1 MWRDLADLVLPATC
15 AGCGASGGT
24 AGLCAECHEALASAV
39 PSRVRPTPEPP
50 GLPRCLALAAY
61 AGALRAAI
69 LAYKE
74 RGRHALAGPLGDRLA
89 AVMRAGLPAPGP
101 VVLVPVPAT
110 AAAARRRY
118 GDHAARLARR
128 AAARLRAT
136 GWPAT
141 VERPLRARPRPDS
154 AGLSR
159 ADRVAHAATGYALVP
174 HRVRRLRATVGSG
187 ARLVLV
193 DDVITSGATLAA
205 VAGQLRDAGLDAP
218 LAVVLAAT
226 QRDRGDPKLAGNGS
240 ASKLSPNEG

>member
-1 MWRDLADLVLPATC
+1 MWRDLADLVLPADC
-15 AGCGASGGT
+15 AGCGASRGT

-39 PSRVRPTPEPP
+39 PSRVRPWPEPA

-74 RGRHALAGPLGDRLA
+74 RGRHALGGPLGDRLA
-89 AVMRAGLPAPGP
+89 GVVRVGLPAPGP

-110 AAAARRRY
+110 AAAVRQRY

-128 AAARLRAT
+128 AAARLRAA
-136 GWPAT
+136 GWPVSVA
-141 VERPLRARPRPDS
+141 RPLRAQPRPDS

-159 ADRVAHAATGYALVP
+159 ADRVAHAAAGYALVP
-174 HRVRRLRATVGSG
+174 ARVRRLRAAVEAG
-187 ARLVLV
+187 ARPVLV
-193 DDVITSGATLAA
+193 DDVITTGATLAA
-205 VAGQLRDAGLDAP
+205 VAARLRDAGVEVP

-226 QRDRGDPKLAGNGS
+226 QRDRGGPHPARTGS
-240 ASKLSPNEG
+240 AANLSPNEG